1 MKIKISAL
9 SGAALN
15 WAVAKCEGGVAQGVY
30 GTPELLESGLH
41 LHYCDVLLSH
51 PYSPSTD
58 WAQGGSLVEREK
70 MTLSHDE
77 DGQTYSAY
85 VSLFRQRGM
94 SNRTRW
100 RSGPTP
106 LVAAMR
112 CLVASQIGDEVEVPE
127 ELIAT
132 ISATS

>member
-1 MKIKISAL
+1 MKIKISEL
-9 SGAALN
+9 TGAALD
-15 WAVAKCEGGVAQGVY
+15 WLVAECEGKVEQGVY

-58 WAQGGSLVEREK
+58 WAQGGTLIQREK
-70 MTLSHDE
+70 MTLSYDE

-106 LVAAMR
+106 LIAAMR
-112 CLVASQIGDEVEVPE
+112 CLCCSLLGDEVEIPD
-127 ELIAT
+127 ELLP
-132 ISATS
+132 